1 MNLRSPSIAIA
12 WEIWS
17 RGRAGF
23 LGIAGLLALGAIALP
38 IMNGSARGT
47 GLASAT
53 AYALTAVVLVI
64 GLCCFHFTEGS
75 RKGGFGSFPIRL
87 FNLPVST
94 RSLVALPMIYGAL
107 AVVLVYLL
115 CVGLLL
121 RYADPNM
128 PLLWPCLYL
137 VFGLT
142 QFQMIIWSL
151 PDSRY
156 LKLLCLS
163 IAASII
169 TFGWMF
175 FTPTIV
181 TGALS
186 EWGYTGDPAVFMR
199 RLLVALAL
207 TGPAAYVIS
216 WLRVHQQRHGLTTR
230 SAVLS
235 AWWERSIGQML
246 RRRTPFRSADH
257 AIFWQEWRRTGFIL
271 PTVVVVIIALTC
283 VPAWLAGGLS
293 GRATMGILTWLFLA
307 PFLFAVVIGRGFG
320 KPDFWSPSLK
330 VAPFYAIKPV
340 TSGQWVMVKVKV
352 AFASAALTWALVIY
366 LGFVWTVF
374 VGDFHGP
381 EAWLTRIRFY
391 YSPTE
396 RWLMLALM
404 PTVSV
409 IVTWRC
415 LVMNLTAGLS
425 GSKLWYNTLNLLTG
439 AALVALFIFTIRRS
453 DGDPDQLRLYHVW
466 PLITWLPLILTAAV
480 ITKMTV
486 AAFAWNNSLRNE
498 LVSSRAAFRYLACW
512 LFMVAILVS
521 LFFILATNTLW
532 LRHLLMLMS
541 MLLVPLAGPALAMRS
556 LAANRCAA

>member
-1 MNLRSPSIAIA
+1 MKLSSPASAIA
-12 WEIWS
+12 WEICS

-23 LGIAGLLALGAIALP
+23 LGIAGLLVLGAIALP
-38 IMNGSARGT
+38 IMRDSARGT
-47 GLASAT
+47 GLTSAT

-75 RKGGFGSFPIRL
+75 RKGGFGSFPMRL

-94 RSLVALPMIYGAL
+94 RSLVALPMIYGA
-107 AVVLVYLL
+107 AAMVLVYLL

-121 RYADPNM
+121 RHVDTNM

-151 PDSRY
+151 PESRY

-163 IAASII
+163 IAASVI

-175 FTPTIV
+175 FVPTIV

-207 TGPAAYVIS
+207 TGPAAYAIS

-230 SAVLS
+230 SAVFS
-235 AWWERSIGQML
+235 AWWDRSIGQML
-246 RRRTPFRSADH
+246 RRRTPFRSAEH
-257 AIFWQEWRRTGFIL
+257 AILWLEWRRTGFIL
-271 PTVVVVIIALTC
+271 PAVVVVIVALTC
-283 VPAWLAGGLS
+283 VPAWLADGLS

-307 PFLFAVVIGRGFG
+307 PFLFAVVIGRGFS

-330 VAPFYAIKPV
+330 VAAFHAIKPV
-340 TSGQWVMVKVKV
+340 TPGQWVAVKLKV

-366 LGFVWTVF
+366 LAFIWTAF

-391 YSPTE
+391 YTPAE
-396 RWLMLALM
+396 GWLTLFLA
-404 PTVSV
+404 PAAAV
-409 IVTWRC
+409 IVTWRFM
-415 LVMNLTAGLS
+415 VMNLAAGLS
-425 GSKLWYNTLNLLTG
+425 GSKLWYHTLNLLAG
-439 AALVALFIFTIRRS
+439 GVMVGLFIFTIRRD

-466 PLITWLPLILTAAV
+466 PMIACLPLVLTASV
-480 ITKMTV
+480 IAKMTV
-486 AAFAWNNSLRNE
+486 AAFAWYHALRHD
-498 LVSSRAAFRYLACW
+498 LVSQRTAICHFAGW
-512 LFMVAILVS
+512 LLMVAMLAALSYILV
-521 LFFILATNTLW
+521 TNTLW
-532 LRHLLMLMS
+532 LRHLLMLLAL
-541 MLLVPLAGPALAMRS
+541 LLVPLAGPALAMRS
-556 LAANRCAA
+556 LAANRSNP

>member
-1 MNLRSPSIAIA
+1 MKLSSPAAAIA

-23 LGIAGLLALGAIALP
+23 LGIAGLLVLGAIALP

-47 GLASAT
+47 GLATAT

-75 RKGGFGSFPIRL
+75 PKGGFGSFPMRL
-87 FNLPVST
+87 FSLPLKT
-94 RSLVALPMIYGAL
+94 RFLVALPMIYGAL
-107 AVVLVYLL
+107 TVVLVYLL

-121 RYADPNM
+121 RQVDPNM

-151 PDSRY
+151 PESRY

-175 FTPTIV
+175 FVPTIV
-181 TGALS
+181 VGALS

-207 TGPAAYVIS
+207 TGPAAYAVS

-230 SAVLS
+230 SAVFT
-235 AWWERSIGQML
+235 AWWDRSICRL
-246 RRRTPFRSADH
+246 WRRRAPFRSADH
-257 AIFWQEWRRTGFIL
+257 AILWQEWRRTGFVL
-271 PTVVVVIIALTC
+271 PAVVSVIIALTC

-293 GRATMGILTWLFLA
+293 GQATLGILSWLIVA
-307 PFLFAVVIGRGFG
+307 PLLFAVVIGRGFS
-320 KPDFWSPSLK
+320 KPDFWSPSLTL
-330 VAPFYAIKPV
+330 APFHAIKPV
-340 TSGQWVMVKVKV
+340 TSGQWVMVKLKV
-352 AFASAALTWALVIY
+352 AFASAALTWALVFY
-366 LGFVWTVF
+366 LAFIWTAF

-391 YSPTE
+391 YTPAE
-396 RWLMLALM
+396 RWLLLMLA
-404 PTVSV
+404 PAAAV

-415 LVMNLTAGLS
+415 LVMNLAAGLS
-425 GSKLWYNTLNLLTG
+425 GSKLWYHSLNLLTG
-439 AALVALFIFTIRRS
+439 VGMVALFIFTIRRS

-466 PLITWLPLILTAAV
+466 PLIEWLPLILTTAV
-480 ITKMTV
+480 IAKMAV
-486 AAFAWNNSLRNE
+486 AAFAWNHALRNE
-498 LVSSRAAFRYLACW
+498 LVSSRTALRYLACW

-521 LFFILATNTLW
+521 LSYILVTNTHW
-532 LRHLLMLMS
+532 LRHLLMLMAV
-541 MLLVPLAGPALAMRS
+541 LLVPLAGPALAMRS
-556 LAANRCAA
+556 LAANRCSA

>member
-1 MNLRSPSIAIA
+1 MNLRSPSIAVA

-38 IMNGSARGT
+38 IMNGSARGN
-47 GLASAT
+47 GLATAT

-75 RKGGFGSFPIRL
+75 RKGGFGSFPMRL

-94 RSLVALPMIYGAL
+94 RSLVALPMIYGAVT
-107 AVVLVYLL
+107 VVLVYLL

-121 RYADPNM
+121 RHVDANL

-151 PDSRY
+151 PESRY

-175 FTPTIV
+175 FVPTIV

-207 TGPAAYVIS
+207 TGPAAYMVS

-230 SAVLS
+230 SAVFA
-235 AWWERSIGQML
+235 AWWDRSFGELL
-246 RRRTPFRSADH
+246 RRRAPFYSADH

-271 PTVVVVIIALTC
+271 PAVVVVIIALTC

-293 GRATMGILTWLFLA
+293 GRATLGILSWLIIA
-307 PFLFAVVIGRGFG
+307 PLLFAVVIGRGLS
-320 KPDFWSPSLK
+320 KPDFWSTSLK
-330 VAPFYAIKPV
+330 VAPFHAIKPV
-340 TSGQWVMVKVKV
+340 TSGQWVMVKLKV
-352 AFASAALTWALVIY
+352 AFASAALTWAMVVY
-366 LGFVWTVF
+366 LGFIWTAF

-391 YSPTE
+391 YTPVE
-396 RWLMLALM
+396 RWLLLLLAPLAA
-404 PTVSV
+404 V

-415 LVMNLTAGLS
+415 LVMNLAAGLS
-425 GSKLWYNTLNLLTG
+425 GSKLWYHSLNLLTG
-439 AALVALFIFTIRRS
+439 VVLVALFIFTIRRS

-466 PLITWLPLILTAAV
+466 PLITWLPLILAAAV
-480 ITKMTV
+480 FAKMAI
-486 AAFAWNNSLRNE
+486 AAFAWNHALRHE
-498 LVSSRAAFRYLACW
+498 LVSPRAAVRYFAGW

-521 LFFILATNTLW
+521 LLFILATNTLW